1 MVDNNV
7 TSVSSASSIISSN
20 SSANNQKTNQE
31 FDKDTFLKL
40 FIEQLRYQDPLS
52 PQDSS
57 AFMNQM
63 AQFSVMEQLQNLNTS
78 IGQLINMQNVTE
90 AASLVGRTVTV
101 TGSDG
106 TETSGTVE
114 KVLIQQNGSKIV
126 IDGQSYDM
134 TQITQ
139 VTR

>member
-7 TSVSSASSIISSN
+7 TTVSSASSAISSN
-20 SSANNQKTNQE
+20 SSANTQEANQE

-52 PQDSS
+52 PQDPST
-57 AFMNQM
+57 FVNQI

-78 IGQLINMQNVTE
+78 IGQLINLQSVTE

-101 TGSDG
+101 TGDDG

-114 KVLIQQNGSKIV
+114 KVLMQQNSNKIV
-126 IDGQSYDM
+126 IDGISYDI

-139 VTR
+139 VG